1 MRKSLNR
8 ESIELQ
14 ENHKRSIS
22 VSLHLL
28 DNGLCE
34 WEQWMSGQVPSGVM
48 YQPQDTLTV
57 AAKKE
62 LRTRIKN
69 MRESIVR
76 LRDDLKLD
84 PARPRTTSLIVG
96 QATVLWEMLAELN
109 SSSLHGYGTISPQFA
124 AYIDPIGESLTQQMH
139 EISALFSKPTEGTGR
154 VVD

>member
-1 MRKSLNR
+1 MPKPLNQK
-8 ESIELQ
+8 SIELR

-28 DNGLCE
+28 DKGLCE

-48 YQPQDTLTV
+48 YQPQDTLSA

-62 LRTRIKN
+62 LRTRIKK
-69 MRESIVR
+69 MRELIVR
-76 LRDDLKLD
+76 LRDDLKLA

-109 SSSLHGYGTISPQFA
+109 SSSLHGYGTVSPQFA
-124 AYIDPIGESLTQQMH
+124 AYIDPIGESLTRQMH
-139 EISALFSKPTEGTGR
+139 EISALFSKPTEVRET
-154 VVD
+154 